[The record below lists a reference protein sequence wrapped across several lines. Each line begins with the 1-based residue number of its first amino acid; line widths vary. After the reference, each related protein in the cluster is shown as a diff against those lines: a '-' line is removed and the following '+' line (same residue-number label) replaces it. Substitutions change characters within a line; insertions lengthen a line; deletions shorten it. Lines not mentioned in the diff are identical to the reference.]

1 MTDSD
6 IFRVVLMIA
15 LMGTVL
21 YCMWRAMKGK
31 LAYIRPISAIAAME
45 EAIGRAT
52 EMGKPVFFAT
62 GASDIRAIQTH
73 AAMSVLAHLGRIAA
87 RMRTQLVAL
96 IPHPNVYPLAEET
109 LREAYTSEGA
119 PELYHPEEQVRFL
132 SQDTNVFAAGVS
144 HLVEKE
150 LPGCI
155 IFFGG
160 FDSTALLL
168 AEPGARLGIL
178 QIAGDPTMFQ
188 MPFFVCTCDHTIM
201 GEEYFAAAAY
211 VSRDPKTRNSLLGQD
226 LIKLIFVVII
236 LVGLFLRH
244 VEVPTLSAWVMQI
257 LQVK

>member
-1 MTDSD
+1 MIKYLLTIVFLFNVFISFSQESEEPSIDELNRQLENPLSRFWSL
-6 IFRVVLMIA
+6 IFQENLSFNTGDLID
-15 LMGTVL
+15 GTQLSNVFNFQPSL
-21 YCMWRAMKGK
+21 PVPVGK
-31 LAYIRPISAIAAME
+31 SKMLLVR
-45 EAIGRAT
+45 
-52 EMGKPVFFAT
+52 PVFPIITVPETNQEGEQDGYET
-62 GASDIRAIQTH
+62 G
-73 AAMSVLAHLGRIAA
+73 LGD
-87 RMRTQLVAL
+87 
-96 IPHPNVYPLAEET
+96 
-109 LREAYTSEGA
+109 EGA

-226 LIKLIFVVII
+226 VIKLIFVVII